1 MSGYWQNVQQLD
13 FWEGIKSQMLL
24 RNRRAVL
31 MILKELTFLHCFSSL
46 HTLETI
52 TKKQQQFCVLDRL
65 LECMRL
71 SLLVLLGTVPVF

>member
-1 MSGYWQNVQQLD
+1 MSGYWQKVQQLD

-52 TKKQQQFCVLDRL
+52 MKKQQQFCVLDRL